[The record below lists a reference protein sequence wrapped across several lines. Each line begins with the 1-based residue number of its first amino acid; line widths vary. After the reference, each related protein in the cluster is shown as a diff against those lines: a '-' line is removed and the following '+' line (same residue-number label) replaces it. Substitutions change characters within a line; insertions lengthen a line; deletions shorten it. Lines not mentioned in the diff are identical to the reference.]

1 MKWFVGV
8 DLRERSNGALRWCQ
22 WAAAHDK
29 RVEAGSIVP
38 VHVIEDRELSPLKAH
53 ISLSEIERM
62 SRESATTA
70 VSSAGGGAFAPL
82 QVRHDANA
90 ESAMADLADEAG
102 DDAVL
107 VVGRK
112 APVGSVAWVRLGR
125 VARRL
130 LRAVSC
136 PVVVVPP
143 DFEPP
148 ADDKGPIV
156 LAVSLGRDSEAAA
169 KFAVETGKAWDR
181 PVVVVHVT
189 PSIAVGYPPFAD
201 SAVVHQV
208 ATQLRTDADRQLAD
222 FMSAH
227 GLATARR
234 HTTVGDV
241 SDRILTIARDERA
254 SLIVVGS
261 RKLSLAARVYSSTV
275 GPEVAGTATCP
286 VAVVPAA
293 DADEA

>member
-8 DLRERSNGALRWCQ
+8 DLRERSNGALRWCT
-22 WAAAHDK
+22 WAAKHDS
-29 RVEAGSIVP
+29 RVEPGSIVP
-38 VHVIEDRELSPLKAH
+38 VHVIEDRDLRPLKAH
-53 ISLSEIERM
+53 LSLSEIERM
-62 SRESATTA
+62 SRESATLA
-70 VSSAGGGAFAPL
+70 VAAAGDDTAFAKL
-82 QVRHDANA
+82 ELTHDANA
-90 ESAMADLADEAG
+90 ESAMADLADDAG

-112 APVGSVAWVRLGR
+112 APAGSVAWVRLGR

-130 LRAVSC
+130 LRAVAC

-148 ADDKGPIV
+148 ADDQGPIL
-156 LAVSLGRDSEAAA
+156 LAVSLGKDSEAAA
-169 KFAVETGKAWDR
+169 KFAVETGKAWNR

-208 ATQLRTDADRQLAD
+208 ATQLRTDADRLLGE
-222 FMSAH
+222 FMTNH
-227 GLATARR
+227 GLATAQR

-241 SDRILTIARDERA
+241 SDRILTIAREEKA

-261 RKLSLAARVYSSTV
+261 RRLSLAARVYSSTV

-286 VAVVPAA
+286 VAVVAA
-293 DADEA
+293 TDADE